1 MGPLLMH
8 VITRETDLSEEEAFN
23 LTKALVVPIL
33 NAFIQRLGQDHPLA
47 LELLQSLASLTPP
60 N

>member
-33 NAFIQRLGQDHPLA
+33 NAFIQRLGQEHLLA
-47 LELLQSLASLTPP
+47 REFQC
-60 N
+60 